1 MGTALWDVHFIHLY
15 MYLLIH
21 SCNKY
26 LSVYSGPFRC
36 QVLGYNR
43 EQGNQGS
50 CDKARTTRDGAQTSG
65 QTPEVLC
72 GKHEEAFEV
81 SYQGRSAQEHLP
93 HLWDSGRASLR
104 KWHVS
109 STQKNEWEQQEQ
121 KRVGR
126 EIPGSENNDKF
137 SGVRKR
143 ARPRKAVGR
152 RSEQRSRSR
161 QGGSELRHQTRKEA
175 RPRPQGMILSKLRSI
190 LRQLETVKETWTEES
205 FDQIR
210 ILMNSCRLLWG
221 EELETKWKETC

>member
-1 MGTALWDVHFIHLY
+1 M
-15 MYLLIH
+15 
-21 SCNKY
+21 
-26 LSVYSGPFRC
+26 C

-50 CDKARTTRDGAQTSG
+50 CDTAHTTRDGAQTSR

-81 SYQGRSAQEHLP
+81 SYQGCSAQEHLT

-109 STQKNEWEQQEQ
+109 STRKNEWEQQEQ

-143 ARPRKAVGR
+143 ARPLQAVGR
-152 RSEQRSRSR
+152 RSERRSRSR
-161 QGGSELRHQTRKEA
+161 QGGSALQHQTRKEA
-175 RPRPQGMILSKLRSI
+175 MVRSQGMILSKLRSI
-190 LRQLETVKETWTEES
+190 LGNW
-205 FDQIR
+205 
-210 ILMNSCRLLWG
+210 RLLKRL
-221 EELETKWKETC
+221 ELKSHLIRLGF